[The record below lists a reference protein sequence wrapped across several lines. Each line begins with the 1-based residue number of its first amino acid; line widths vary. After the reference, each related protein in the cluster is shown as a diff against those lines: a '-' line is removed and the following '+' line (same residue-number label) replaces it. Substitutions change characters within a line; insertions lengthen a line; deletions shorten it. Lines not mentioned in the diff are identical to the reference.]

1 LTAAHNE
8 GIRSRIFSYQYEK
21 GFLFSSMNFP
31 GCCHKFPYG
40 FLVWNLKNQ
49 LPLEEQMILADVYNR
64 EVEKIDT
71 IEIQPGKT
79 VEVEGI

>member
-1 LTAAHNE
+1 
-8 GIRSRIFSYQYEK
+8 
-21 GFLFSSMNFP
+21 
-31 GCCHKFPYG
+31 
-40 FLVWNLKNQ
+40 
-49 LPLEEQMILADVYNR
+49 MILADVYNR